1 MEYTKRQIE
10 RIKDNAEK
18 SVNERLFLDAF
29 SVEKRHEILMENSV
43 LHEQYVYCCVLNEN
57 RYLDV

>member
-18 SVNERLFLDAF
+18 SVKERLILDVL

-43 LHEQYVYCCVLNEN
+43 LHEQYIYCRVLDEN